1 MDLPTVDVRARVIMR
16 SIIWHGFR
24 STVLMRQF
32 TTFIKGGLHSVSL
45 DLVLVLVAAACLIVL
60 LAVSL

>member
-1 MDLPTVDVRARVIMR
+1 
-16 SIIWHGFR
+16 
-24 STVLMRQF
+24 MRQF